1 MVKVGANII
10 ISHLLGQSNSRLDVA
25 SPLREIRDEV
35 LYHEANVA
43 VCRDATVGS
52 LTLCQLPLKLLDQ
65 YARVF
70 LHEDL
75 LNQNQAFFEHGIML
89 AYAGRV
95 LEHLKQL

>member
-52 LTLCQLPLKLLDQ
+52 LTLPQLPVKLLNQ
-65 YARVF
+65 YAWVL

-75 LNQNQAFFEHGIML
+75 LDQDQAFFEHGIML
-89 AYAGRV
+89 AYAGRF
-95 LEHLKQL
+95 L